1 MNNYT
6 SPSSPQKKNNKKIW
20 THKSHNIRIPWHS
33 ANPPSQIMVINQQVN
48 CIPVYGTSSVCLRY
62 VVLSYSSPKTEFNC
76 KFPN

>member
-48 CIPVYGTSSVCLRY
+48 CIWYLIRMSALCCIELLLP
-62 VVLSYSSPKTEFNC
+62 
-76 KFPN
+76 